1 MDENFNNNTENSQ
14 HNVEDIGND
23 RKSTTVD
30 ENGIKNLS
38 MDDSGHIHTDKNG
51 AATMM
56 LSSRMFLILGWISAA
71 LTAFISPYFAIA
83 GISFG
88 ALANKQDRGSG
99 NAVITTNIVLAII
112 NLLFGLFLIVALRRM
127 MLGY

>member
-14 HNVEDIGND
+14 HNAEDVGNVK
-23 RKSTTVD
+23 KSNTVG

-38 MDDSGHIHTDKNG
+38 MDDSGHIHIDKNG
-51 AATMM
+51 AASMRA
-56 LSSRMFLILGWISAA
+56 SSRMFLIIGWISAA
-71 LTAFISPYFAIA
+71 FTAFISPYFAIA

-99 NAVITTNIVLAII
+99 NAVIITNIVLAII

-127 MLGY
+127 MFG

>member
-1 MDENFNNNTENSQ
+1 MNENFNNNNENDQ
-14 HNVEDIGND
+14 HNVYTIEKD
-23 RKSTTVD
+23 RESNTMG
-30 ENGIKNLS
+30 ENGIKSLS
-38 MDDSGHIHTDKNG
+38 MDSNGHIHTDKNG

-56 LSSRMFLILGWISAA
+56 LSSRMFLIFGWISAA

-88 ALANKQDRGSG
+88 VLANKQHRGTG
-99 NAVITTNIVLAII
+99 NAVITTNIVVAVI

-127 MLGY
+127 MFGY